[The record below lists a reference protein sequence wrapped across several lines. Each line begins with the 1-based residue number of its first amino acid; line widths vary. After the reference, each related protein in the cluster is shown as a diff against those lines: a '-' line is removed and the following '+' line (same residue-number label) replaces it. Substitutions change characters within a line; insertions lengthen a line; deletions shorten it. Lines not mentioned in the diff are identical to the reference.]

1 MTAARHIFTRLL
13 APARKLGALCAPLF
27 TRGPTPR
34 GIPSPAANTSS
45 PARGGPAPAL
55 SIPAPILSGPAPAIS
70 IPAPST
76 SKPDLRGIL
85 SPACGIPSP
94 AANTSSPARGVP
106 TPALSIPAPVLS
118 GPAPAASAPALAL
131 RAIPALAFLLPALFI
146 ACSNG
151 ELPYPIDDPPIPEYI
166 PLDDTSYPY
175 AGLPRIII
183 ETTNHRAIDD
193 CETEVPAR
201 LQIWGPS
208 APETEEVDLTI
219 RGRGNTSWSM
229 PKKSYKI
236 EFAQKQTILNMPA
249 NRDWALIANYA
260 DKSMLKNFLMFKLS
274 STLGLYYTPRNA
286 FVELFIN
293 GSYYG
298 VYQLTETIKVDEN
311 RINIPKEGNSYLA
324 ELDFKHKD
332 DEPFV
337 ITSLEMPIRI
347 HSPKNADDSVL
358 ARFSRKIDSFESYLI
373 NRRPGDSLG
382 LAKWL
387 SVDDYIKH
395 FWIQEFSRN
404 SDAAFYSSIYF
415 TWKENEPIRMGPVW
429 DFDLS
434 FGGHTNDSL
443 NAPEGWLARDLL
455 WNHFLFKDSTF
466 VERLNSYWAQN
477 RQVFEAVLD
486 TIDVYSKALADAA
499 DNNYRRWDALTSTY
513 SDAIDELKAWI
524 KKRSAWIDQQILG
537 D

>member
-34 GIPSPAANTSS
+34 GIP
-45 PARGGPAPAL
+45 
-55 SIPAPILSGPAPAIS
+55 APILSGPAPAIS

-76 SKPDLRGIL
+76 SEPDLRGIL
-85 SPACGIPSP
+85 SPARGIPSP

-106 TPALSIPAPVLS
+106 TPALSIPAPILS

-193 CETEVPAR
+193 C
-201 LQIWGPS
+201 
-208 APETEEVDLTI
+208 ETEEVDLTI

-499 DNNYRRWDALTSTY
+499 DNNYRRWDVLTSTY